1 VNYIVRG
8 IEIKEQID
16 HNNRI
21 IEAVLSPN
29 KFTLNNIIATLL
41 QENSKLQQQCEH
53 DFEEGFCVYCYKSK
67 E

>member
-1 VNYIVRG
+1 MTG

-16 HNNRI
+16 KNNQI
-21 IEAVLSPN
+21 IEAAMSPN
-29 KFTLNNIIATLL
+29 KFTLNNTIAALL

-53 DFEEGFCVYCYKSK
+53 EFEEGFCIYCYKSK

>member
-1 VNYIVRG
+1 MRG

-21 IEAVLSPN
+21 IEDVMSPN
-29 KFTLNNIIATLL
+29 KFTLNNTIAALL

-53 DFEEGFCVYCYKSK
+53 DFEEGFCIYCYKSK

>member
-1 VNYIVRG
+1 VNCIVRG

>member
-1 VNYIVRG
+1 MNYIVRG

-29 KFTLNNIIATLL
+29 KFTLNNIVATLL
-41 QENSKLQQQCEH
+41 QENSELQRQCEH
-53 DFEEGFCVYCYKSK
+53 DFEEGFCVYCYKS
-67 E
+67 EE

>member
-1 VNYIVRG
+1 VRG

-41 QENSKLQQQCEH
+41 QENAKLQQQCEH
-53 DFEEGFCVYCYKSK
+53 DFEEGFCIYCYKS
-67 E
+67 EE

>member
-1 VNYIVRG
+1 VRG

-21 IEAVLSPN
+21 IEDVMSPN

-41 QENSKLQQQCEH
+41 QENAKLQQQCEH
-53 DFEEGFCVYCYKSK
+53 DFEEGFCIYCYKS
-67 E
+67 EE

>member
-21 IEAVLSPN
+21 IESVLSPN
-29 KFTLNNIIATLL
+29 KFTLNNIVATLL
-41 QENSKLQQQCEH
+41 QENSELQQQCEH
-53 DFEEGFCVYCYKSK
+53 DFEKGYCVYCYKS
-67 E
+67 EE